1 MTPSKQP
8 IQSDQR
14 WRLAAK
20 YSPAHLCA
28 AYVIY
33 LITCCVCLQFYN
45 CTEINDLNVQLRVW
59 WIFFFSWPIIANS
72 HAASANQRLSPKA
85 MSTDLSVHV
94 HACRDCLWKQ
104 SVHVIQLD
112 LLHTYWVVFLAHRQM
127 LHHLQRSRRVI
138 AVCCFRGSNDEKKLH
153 TKCSIHLFVCLFLPQ
168 NKSSQ
173 KVQMCNAHNV
183 DSDTHVEK
191 VNFL

>member
-1 MTPSKQP
+1 MT
-8 IQSDQR
+8 
-14 WRLAAK
+14 WM
-20 YSPAHLCA
+20 YSWGCGG
-28 AYVIY
+28 
-33 LITCCVCLQFYN
+33 F
-45 CTEINDLNVQLRVW
+45 
-59 WIFFFSWPIIANS
+59 FFFSWPIIANS

-104 SVHVIQLD
+104 SLHVIQLD

-153 TKCSIHLFVCLFLPQ
+153 TKCSIHLFVCLFLPH